1 MIAQRDKR
9 IDIKHRIHFLA
20 DNRQTLQPHAGI
32 DVLLLQRRVMTLTVI
47 FELGEDIVPDL
58 HEAVAVAARLAGVLR
73 PTALEAVLRSAVIVD
88 LRARTTRACPML
100 PEIVLLAELG
110 DAALR
115 DPDLVMPDLERLVI
129 VEVDRR
135 IKPVRIEADHLGQK
149 LP

>member
-32 DVLLLQRRVMTLTVI
+32 DVLLLQRRVMPLTVI
-47 FELGEDIVPDL
+47 LELSEDIVPDL

-73 PTALEAVLRSAVIVD
+73 PAALEAILRPAVIVD
-88 LRARTTRACPML
+88 LRARTARPCSML
-100 PEIVLLAELG
+100 PEVILLAELG

-115 DPDLVMPDLERLVI
+115 DSDLVMPDLEGLVI
-129 VEVDRR
+129 IDVDRR
-135 IKPVRIEADHLGQK
+135 IKPVRIEADHLCQE